1 MKLVTDAIA
10 ALMIFCIAGAI
21 IYIARTWPF
30 ANLSQGELRCE
41 DAGAIIVRVGGQDYA
56 VNGMASSRYP
66 HVQRVWNSAS
76 YPETD
81 IDRLIAIGGSLCDW
95 EASKPKNYYITIRD
109 Q

>member
-1 MKLVTDAIA
+1 
-10 ALMIFCIAGAI
+10 
-21 IYIARTWPF
+21 
-30 ANLSQGELRCE
+30 
-41 DAGAIIVRVGGQDYA
+41 
-56 VNGMASSRYP
+56 MASSRYP

-81 IDRLIAIGGSLCDW
+81 IDRLIAIGVSLCDW